1 MGQNRAF
8 EIAFVG
14 LRPGLHEFEYRIE
27 DKFFTD
33 FGPQEFNNC
42 QTTIKLKLD
51 KHQGFMQLNFDV
63 DGKVESNCDRCG
75 NPLTVQLWDEFK
87 LIVKLV
93 DDPDTMNSQ
102 EEDPDIYYLDRHE
115 SHLSIASWIYEF
127 ITLSFPLQHICP
139 ENEKGESTCNQKA
152 LAELKKLMTAPLE
165 THNQA
170 LWKGLE
176 KIKGL
181 TDEDEQ
187 PSEKKKKD
195 KEK

>member
-63 DGKVESNCDRCG
+63 DGKVESYCDRCG
-75 NPLTVQLWDEFK
+75 NPQTVQLWDEFK

-165 THNQA
+165 THNEA

-181 TDEDEQ
+181 TDEDDQTSEQ
-187 PSEKKKKD
+187 KKKD